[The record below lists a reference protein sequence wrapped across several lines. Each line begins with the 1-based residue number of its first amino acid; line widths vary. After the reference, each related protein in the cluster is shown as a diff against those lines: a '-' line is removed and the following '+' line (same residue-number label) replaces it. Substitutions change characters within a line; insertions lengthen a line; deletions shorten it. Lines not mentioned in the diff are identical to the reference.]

1 MRNRPK
7 GIAILFWLCLFL
19 VLLGLPDFLQ
29 SDQSV
34 LILGKPVGGLI
45 LKVYEMLALA
55 SFVIV
60 LWGLFQLHR
69 WAYFAFMWMNV
80 AELMMTV
87 GNIFL
92 VSDAALAEVGI
103 TEASI
108 FYKWSAFFV
117 VILIVLS
124 SWVFAYRGYFR

>member
-55 SFVIV
+55 SFVVV

-69 WAYFAFMWMNV
+69 WASFAFMWMNV
-80 AELMMTV
+80 AELMISV

-92 VSDAALAEVGI
+92 VLDAALSKVDN

-117 VILIVLS
+117 VIIIVLYS
-124 SWVFAYRGYFR
+124 SLLGY